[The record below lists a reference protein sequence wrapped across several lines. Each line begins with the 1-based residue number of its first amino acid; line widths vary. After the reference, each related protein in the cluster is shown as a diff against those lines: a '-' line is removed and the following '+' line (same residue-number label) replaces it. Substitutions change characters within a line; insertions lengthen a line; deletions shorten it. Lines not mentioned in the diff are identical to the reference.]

1 MLEIVKNEAKTKEE
15 ALLKSLEELNVREDE
30 TFYFFEETEGGLFKG
45 KKYISVVTTKYA
57 VKEYI
62 KNFLN
67 ELAKKMNTKFNIEV
81 KETEYG
87 FSVVII
93 GDNSSALIG
102 KEGRTLTSIQTILR
116 QSLKK
121 YGNFNI
127 KVNIDISNY
136 KAKRERNITY
146 EVKKICRE
154 VLKTKIDA
162 KLDPMNSYE
171 RRIVHT
177 VVSDFDNLVTE
188 SEGVQPNRY
197 VVIKYQENE

>member
-1 MLEIVKNEAKTKEE
+1 MLEIVRNEAKTKEE
-15 ALLKSLEELNVREDE
+15 ALQKSLEELNVRADE

-45 KKYISVVTTKYA
+45 KKYVSVVTTKYA

-62 KNFLN
+62 KQFLT
-67 ELAKKMNTKFNIEV
+67 ELASKMNTKFNIEI
-81 KETEYG
+81 KETEVG
-87 FSVVII
+87 FSVIII
-93 GDNSSALIG
+93 GDNASALIG
-102 KEGRTLTSIQTILR
+102 KEGRTLNSIQTILR

-121 YGNFNI
+121 FGRFDI

-136 KAKRERNITY
+136 KAKRERNITF

-171 RRIVHT
+171 RRIVHN
-177 VVSDFDNLVTE
+177 VVSEFDHLVSE
-188 SEGVQPNRY
+188 SEGVNPNRY
-197 VVIKYQENE
+197 TVIKYKED

>member
-1 MLEIVKNEAKTKEE
+1 MLEIVRNEAKTKEE
-15 ALLKSLEELNVREDE
+15 ALSKSLEELNVREDE

-62 KNFLN
+62 KTFLN
-67 ELAKKMNTKFNIEV
+67 ELAKKMNTKFNIEI

-93 GDNSSALIG
+93 GDNSAALIG
-102 KEGRTLTSIQTILR
+102 KEGRTLTSIQNILR

-136 KAKRERNITY
+136 KAKRERNIMY
-146 EVKKICRE
+146 EVKKVCRE

-197 VVIKYQENE
+197 VVIKYKENE

>member
-1 MLEIVKNEAKTKEE
+1 MLEIVRNEAKTKEE

-62 KNFLN
+62 KDFLN

-93 GDNSSALIG
+93 GDNSGALIG

-127 KVNIDISNY
+127 KINIDISNY

-146 EVKKICRE
+146 EVMKIFRE
-154 VLKTKIDA
+154 VLKI
-162 KLDPMNSYE
+162 
-171 RRIVHT
+171 
-177 VVSDFDNLVTE
+177 
-188 SEGVQPNRY
+188 
-197 VVIKYQENE
+197 

>member
-1 MLEIVKNEAKTKEE
+1 MLEIVRNEAKTKEE

-45 KKYISVVTTKYA
+45 KKYVSVVTTKYA

-93 GDNSSALIG
+93 GDNSGALIG

-121 YGNFNI
+121 YGNFDI

-177 VVSDFDNLVTE
+177 VVSEFDNLVTE

>member
-1 MLEIVKNEAKTKEE
+1 MLEIVRNEAKTKEE
-15 ALLKSLEELNVREDE
+15 ALSKSLEELNVREDE

-62 KNFLN
+62 KTFLN
-67 ELAKKMNTKFNIEV
+67 ELAIKMNTKFNIEI

-93 GDNSSALIG
+93 GDNSAALIG
-102 KEGRTLTSIQTILR
+102 KEGRTLTSIQNILR

-136 KAKRERNITY
+136 KAKRERNIMY
-146 EVKKICRE
+146 EVKKVCRE

-197 VVIKYQENE
+197 VVIKYKENE